1 VSTILVVLALLLIIV
16 VDRLTMT
23 WYP

>member
-1 VSTILVVLALLLIIV
+1 VSTILVVLALVLIIV